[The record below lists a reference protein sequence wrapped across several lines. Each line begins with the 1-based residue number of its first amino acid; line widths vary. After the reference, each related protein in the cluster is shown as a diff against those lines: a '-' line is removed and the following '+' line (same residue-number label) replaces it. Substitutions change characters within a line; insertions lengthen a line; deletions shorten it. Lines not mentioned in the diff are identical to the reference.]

1 MINSS
6 TDLSIPFCIEANK
19 KSLKIPAIAVTKI
32 AELIGAR
39 LVGRTDLI
47 ATGLNEIHKV
57 TEGDI
62 TFVDVEKYYSKSL
75 NSDATIIIIN
85 KETTVPEGKA
95 LLICDDPFRA
105 YNNLA
110 LKYRPQYR
118 ITQPIAESAVIGE
131 NCFFEPNVMIGE
143 EVEMGNNCYIHANV
157 VIYNNVKIG
166 DNVEI
171 HAGTVIGGPAF
182 YYKGSSEG
190 YEKWHSCG
198 QVIIEDNVEIGPNC
212 TIDKGVSGNTVI
224 GEGTKLDN
232 LVHIA
237 HGVEIGKRC
246 LIASQVGI
254 AGKTIVED
262 NVIIYGQ
269 AGLSKSLRVG
279 AKAIISAKAGV
290 TKSLEGGKLY
300 FGIPAAEARTKWREL
315 AALRQLPTI
324 LRKLKK

>member
-1 MINSS
+1 
-6 TDLSIPFCIEANK
+6 
-19 KSLKIPAIAVTKI
+19 
-32 AELIGAR
+32 
-39 LVGRTDLI
+39 
-47 ATGLNEIHKV
+47 
-57 TEGDI
+57 
-62 TFVDVEKYYSKSL
+62 
-75 NSDATIIIIN
+75 
-85 KETTVPEGKA
+85 
-95 LLICDDPFRA
+95 
-105 YNNLA
+105 
-110 LKYRPQYR
+110 
-118 ITQPIAESAVIGE
+118 
-131 NCFFEPNVMIGE
+131 
-143 EVEMGNNCYIHANV
+143 V

-182 YYKGSSEG
+182 YYKGRPEG

-237 HGVEIGKRC
+237 HGVEIGKQC

-254 AGKTIVED
+254 AGKTIIED

-269 AGLSKSLRVG
+269 AGVSKSLRIG

-290 TKSLEGGKLY
+290 SKSLEGGKLY
-300 FGIPAAEARTKWREL
+300 FGTPATEARTKWREL
-315 AALRQLPTI
+315 AALRQLPDI

>member
-1 MINSS
+1 M
-6 TDLSIPFCIEANK
+6 
-19 KSLKIPAIAVTKI
+19 KIPAIAVTEI
-32 AELIGAR
+32 AEIIGAKLIGN
-39 LVGRTDLI
+39 TDLI

-75 NSDATIIIIN
+75 NSAATIIIIN
-85 KETTVPEGKA
+85 KETEVPEGKA
-95 LLICDDPFRA
+95 LLVCDDPFTA
-105 YNNLA
+105 YNGLA
-110 LKYRPQYR
+110 LRYRPQYR
-118 ITQPIAESAVIGE
+118 ITKSIADSAVIGE

-143 EVEMGNNCYIHANV
+143 EVEIGKHCYLHANV

-182 YYKGSSEG
+182 YYKGRPDG
-190 YEKWHSCG
+190 FEKWHSCG

-212 TIDKGVSGNTVI
+212 TIDKGVSGNTII

-246 LIASQVGI
+246 IIASQVGI

-262 NVIIYGQ
+262 NVTIYGQ
-269 AGLSKSLRVG
+269 AGLSKSIRIG
-279 AKAIISAKAGV
+279 TKAIISAQAGV
-290 TKSLEGGKLY
+290 SKSLEGGKLY
-300 FGIPAAEARTKWREL
+300 FGSPAEEARTKWREL
-315 AALRQLPTI
+315 ATLRQLPAL